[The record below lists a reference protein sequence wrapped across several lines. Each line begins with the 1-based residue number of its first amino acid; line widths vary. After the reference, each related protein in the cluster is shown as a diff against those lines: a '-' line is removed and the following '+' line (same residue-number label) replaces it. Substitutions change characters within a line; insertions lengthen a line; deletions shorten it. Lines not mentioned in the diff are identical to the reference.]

1 MINEEKNGV
10 PLDLSYLRDMSGNSI
25 EFMIE
30 MIDMFKQQ
38 TPLYISELEQALSQR
53 DWSKVSSCAHKIKPT
68 FAYVGR
74 DDAKNHMQMIEH
86 NARDLKD
93 LEAIPGAFQELTEFI
108 QVLNKQLDDT
118 KVELEKQ
125 L

>member
-1 MINEEKNGV
+1 MINEEKNGM

-38 TPLYISELEQALSQR
+38 TPVYISELEQALSKE
-53 DWSKVSSCAHKIKPT
+53 DWPKVSSCAHKIKPT

-74 DDAKNHMQMIEH
+74 DDARNHMQMIEH
-86 NARDLKD
+86 NARELSD
-93 LEAIPGAFQELTEFI
+93 LETLPQAFLELTAFI
-108 QVLNKQLDDT
+108 QVLNKQLDAT
-118 KVELEKQ
+118 KIELEKQ

>member
-1 MINEEKNGV
+1 MINEEKNGK
-10 PLDLSYLRDMSGNSI
+10 PLDLSYLREMSGDSV

-30 MIDMFKQQ
+30 MLDMFKQQ
-38 TPLYISELEQALSQR
+38 TPLYISELEQALEEEN
-53 DWSKVSSCAHKIKPT
+53 WPKVSSCAHKIKPT

-74 DDAKNHMQMIEH
+74 DDAKSHMQMMEQ

-93 LEAIPGAFQELTEFI
+93 LDKLPQALAELNNFVLI
-108 QVLNKQLDDT
+108 LNKQIDST
-118 KVELEKQ
+118 KTELEKQ

>member
-1 MINEEKNGV
+1 MINEEKNSM
-10 PLDLSYLRDMSGNSI
+10 PLDLSYLREMSGDSI

-30 MIDMFKQQ
+30 MLDMFQQQ
-38 TPLYISELEQALSQR
+38 TPVYLSELQQALEQQ
-53 DWSKVSSCAHKIKPT
+53 DWARVSSCAHKIKPT

-74 DDAKNHMQMIEH
+74 EDAKDHMQMMEL
-86 NARDLKD
+86 NARERKD
-93 LEAIPGAFQELTEFI
+93 VELLPAAFAELTDFI

-118 KVELEKQ
+118 KSELEKQ

>member
-1 MINEEKNGV
+1 MIDMQKNAE

-38 TPLYISELEQALSQR
+38 TPIYIKELADALAAGN
-53 DWSKVSSCAHKIKPT
+53 WAKVSSCAHKIKPT

-74 DDAKNHMQMIEH
+74 EDAKNHMQLMEQ
-86 NARDLKD
+86 NAKD
-93 LEAIPGAFQELTEFI
+93 GKDVEGISHAFDELTSFI
-108 QVLNKQLDDT
+108 VILDQQLDAA
-118 KVELEKQ
+118 KLKLEKQ

>member
-1 MINEEKNGV
+1 MK

-30 MIDMFKQQ
+30 MLDMFQQQ
-38 TPLYISELEQALSQR
+38 TPIYIKELADALAEKN
-53 DWSKVSSCAHKIKPT
+53 WKKVSSCAHKIKPT

-74 DDAKNHMQMIEH
+74 DDAKDHMQLMEH
-86 NARDLKD
+86 NARDQNDVEMLPAALD
-93 LEAIPGAFQELTEFI
+93 ELNSFI
-108 QVLNKQLDDT
+108 VILNQQLDLA
-118 KVELEKQ
+118 KSELEKQ

>member
-1 MINEEKNGV
+1 MIDNEKNTQ

-38 TPLYISELEQALSQR
+38 TPIYIKDLSDALAEKN
-53 DWSKVSSCAHKIKPT
+53 WVKVSSCAHKIKPT

-74 DDAKNHMQMIEH
+74 EDAKDHMQLMEQ
-86 NARDLKD
+86 NAREQKD
-93 LEAIPGAFQELTEFI
+93 IEMLPDAFKELNNFI
-108 QVLNKQLDDT
+108 VILNEQLDAARI
-118 KVELEKQ
+118 ELEKQ

>member
-1 MINEEKNGV
+1 MINKEKNTE

-38 TPLYISELEQALSQR
+38 TPIYIKDLADALAEKN
-53 DWSKVSSCAHKIKPT
+53 WTKVSSCAHKIKPT

-74 DDAKNHMQMIEH
+74 EDAKDHMQLMEH
-86 NARDLKD
+86 NARDQKD
-93 LEAIPGAFQELTEFI
+93 VEMLPAAFDELNSFI
-108 QVLNKQLDDT
+108 EILNQQLDLA
-118 KVELEKQ
+118 KSELEKQ